1 MARVSRP
8 FKNTSHLRG
17 NRERSEHRGCVS
29 VEEPRALIVQALTG
43 DDDVERRQ
51 TCLLRRSAQV
61 DDAVAR
67 NRRGELD
74 DTVGTALRARGIFL
88 AELAENNV
96 PRLTC
101 AARGAF
107 ERHDDVAA
115 ELQNRTIAELFFRS
129 LDKRFERYRF
139 ASKAEWCDR
148 SKVLVARAV
157 VSTRVL
163 HPAHFAPETIN
174 VPLGD
179 G

>member
-1 MARVSRP
+1 M
-8 FKNTSHLRG
+8 
-17 NRERSEHRGCVS
+17 
-29 VEEPRALIVQALTG
+29 
-43 DDDVERRQ
+43 
-51 TCLLRRSAQV
+51 
-61 DDAVAR
+61 
-67 NRRGELD
+67 
-74 DTVGTALRARGIFL
+74 GTALRARGIFL

-96 PRLTC
+96 PRLTR

-129 LDKRFERYRF
+129 LDKRFESYRV

-148 SKVLVARAV
+148 PEVLVARAV

-174 VPLGD
+174 PNRKIFEARKRETAALGAGEKLVLGTRSPPL
-179 G
+179 